1 MSKTKAKGA
10 KGTKGTKGTKRG
22 RDEAVL
28 KCRLC
33 DQLGHTT
40 KDEGKC
46 LCIFCG
52 QPGSPP
58 NLDGHATKHCEAVKQ
73 IVMEMFGLDETDR
86 VIDARIYAVIYAV
99 ALTPN
104 WTANSIAP
112 SGLRREVADLLRD
125 SPANWTAGSVAPS
138 GLRRKVVDLL
148 RASPTVAP
156 ETVSQVEK
164 LLETPRS
171 TWQEVVSQVVK
182 FLETPRST
190 WQEVVILARDQVQH
204 RPLEEA
210 QEEEPAQLVVG
221 AKIAKAVEEPNG
233 SFGIQ
238 WLRCVGELFSPEAKH
253 ILEQV
258 LKDGERARDSDGRAI
273 IPIRK
278 TEEDP
283 ATGKVCSW
291 PLDPAKAPREAFTAQ
306 NQDVFQREM
315 AKRELAE
322 QAKRQRV

>member
-1 MSKTKAKGA
+1 MSKTKAKG
-10 KGTKGTKGTKRG
+10 TKRG
-22 RDEAVL
+22 LDADKAVL
-28 KCRLC
+28 KCRHC

-46 LCIFCG
+46 LCNFCG
-52 QPGSPP
+52 QPGSPL

-73 IVMEMFGLDETDR
+73 IVMKMFGLDETDR
-86 VIDARIYAVIYAV
+86 VIDARIYASIYGV
-99 ALTPN
+99 AKLPQ
-104 WTANSIAP
+104 WT
-112 SGLRREVADLLRD
+112 G
-125 SPANWTAGSVAPS
+125 
-138 GLRRKVVDLL
+138 
-148 RASPTVAP
+148 
-156 ETVSQVEK
+156 
-164 LLETPRS
+164 
-171 TWQEVVSQVVK
+171 
-182 FLETPRST
+182 T
-190 WQEVVILARDQVQH
+190 WQEVVILARDQVH
-204 RPLEEA
+204 RALEEA
-210 QEEEPAQLVVG
+210 QEEEEAQLVVG
-221 AKIAKAVEEPNG
+221 AKIAKAVEKPNG

-238 WLRCVGELFSPEAKH
+238 WLRCVGEIFSPEAKH

-258 LKDGERARDSDGRAI
+258 LKDGERARDSEGRPI
-273 IPIRK
+273 IVICK